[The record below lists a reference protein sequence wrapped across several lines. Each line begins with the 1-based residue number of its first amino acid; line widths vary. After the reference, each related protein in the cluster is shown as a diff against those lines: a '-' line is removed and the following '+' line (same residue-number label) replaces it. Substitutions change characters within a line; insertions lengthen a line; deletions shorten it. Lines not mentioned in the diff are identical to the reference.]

1 MSWDRHSQRVGLWTL
16 PAKGIRRLPPGGGGT
31 KKLRLPPGMP
41 RLALD
46 GNPIFECE
54 WRRIGHQCG
63 GVKGSQRDDLEPVA
77 QLGLA
82 AANGSQ

>member
-1 MSWDRHSQRVGLWTL
+1 
-16 PAKGIRRLPPGGGGT
+16 
-31 KKLRLPPGMP
+31 MP

-63 GVKGSQRDDLEPVA
+63 GVNGSQRDNLEPVA
-77 QLGLA
+77 GLRMAAAHGGSVKRRRLGQICVGTYGWHQPSPVGVELGLIFKA
-82 AANGSQ
+82 R